1 MRLSV
6 CLLMVSLAL
15 CCYQA
20 HALVCPAVASEITV
34 FLFLSDAVVK
44 LQVAK
49 FNPPPEALAA
59 KLEVKHC
66 TNQIS
71 FKKRLLIEKV
81 LVEIVKKCG
90 VCHVKMLNLVSKV
103 FQ

>member
-15 CCYQA
+15 CSYQA
-20 HALVCPAVASEITV
+20 NALVCPALASEITA
-34 FLFLSDAVVK
+34 FFFLSDNVVK
-44 LQVAK
+44 LIVAK

-66 TNQIS
+66 MDQIPL
-71 FKKRLLIEKV
+71 KKRILIERI
-81 LVEIVKKCG
+81 LLRIVKKCD
-90 VCHVKMLNLVSKV
+90 V
-103 FQ
+103 